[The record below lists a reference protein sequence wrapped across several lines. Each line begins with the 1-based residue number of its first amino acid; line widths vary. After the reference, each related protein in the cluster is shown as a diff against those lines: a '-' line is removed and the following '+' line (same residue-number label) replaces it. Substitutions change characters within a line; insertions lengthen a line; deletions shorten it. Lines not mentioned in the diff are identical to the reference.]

1 MANGAFSLH
10 WTSSLPRTGRSRRTS
25 DPLKWNETASSD
37 RPRMLSRTSDCLS
50 PRDKMSLTYDSSTNQ
65 IIFRRVPSNIQSFPV
80 AH

>member
-10 WTSSLPRTGRSRRTS
+10 RTSSLPRTGRSRRTS

-37 RPRMLSRTSDCLS
+37 RPPMLSWMSDCLS
-50 PRDKMSLTYDSSTNQ
+50 PRDKINSSTNQ
-65 IIFRRVPSNIQSFPV
+65 MIFRRVPSNIHSLPV